1 MSLISLRF
9 SKNDTLCGY
18 FCKNDYLNITD
29 GSYRWNMTRKIGE
42 RMTASNYGLL
52 GYNIVSGLEDQINK
66 IESCKYKSAL
76 ARNK

>member
-1 MSLISLRF
+1 
-9 SKNDTLCGY
+9 
-18 FCKNDYLNITD
+18 
-29 GSYRWNMTRKIGE
+29 
-42 RMTASNYGLL
+42 MTASNYGLL